1 MSIWLLIPLIA
12 LGYVVLLAVCVVGSA
27 MAVSK
32 AARDGDLE
40 RLHVAFDDLG
50 DALKAVTLD
59 PIGRMMDWLIERRSR
74 NGNG

>member
-12 LGYVVLLAVCVVGSA
+12 LGYVVLLAVCAGGSA
-27 MAVSK
+27 MAASK

-40 RLHVAFDDLG
+40 RLHVAFDNLG
-50 DALKAVTLD
+50 DAVKAEIID
-59 PIGRMMDWLIERRSR
+59 PIERMLDWLVERRGR

>member
-12 LGYVVLLAVCVVGSA
+12 LGYVVFLVVCAGGSA
-27 MAVSK
+27 MAASK

-40 RLHVAFDDLG
+40 RLHVAFEDLDD
-50 DALKAVTLD
+50 AVKAEIID
-59 PIGRMMDWLIERRSR
+59 PLERMLRWL